1 MLLGP
6 VTDHLPYVTTSL
18 QILVQRLY
26 PHINPATQPRPP
38 SRPAGYVRMMQ
49 APLSIITVTL
59 TISHMRRHHT
69 ASVDDLKDVVYSR
82 TGLPLQLL
90 AGHQPIADQVIHQVS
105 CTLSLED
112 LVPLA
117 LLPSKISESGSCTV
131 SPAGNGLRKP
141 RPLLQS
147 TRVVNWRA
155 SAAEILKNPTGKAR
169 SALESAAHASC
180 PKTRRWRWLPWRAV
194 RESQTL
200 FRRLSAAPKLHWW
213 HLAPYWWHLAPT
225 PPPNLALENMIL
237 QLANLQV

>member
-131 SPAGNGLRKP
+131 SPAGNGMKNMSKKVCCELPRLKTQRLRRKR
-141 RPLLQS
+141 RP
-147 TRVVNWRA
+147 A
-155 SAAEILKNPTGKAR
+155 SHSPL
-169 SALESAAHASC
+169 C
-180 PKTRRWRWLPWRAV
+180 
-194 RESQTL
+194 
-200 FRRLSAAPKLHWW
+200 RRLATSSFRHGSSVATCRNQKKGFRQHAKLGW
-213 HLAPYWWHLAPT
+213 T
-225 PPPNLALENMIL
+225 IL
-237 QLANLQV
+237 PSLFCLVGR